1 MAQSKYK
8 IHWIDKNGIERKCPL
23 FDSSDDFSYIA
34 RGKYLH
40 AICPDGVERVAP
52 LAQGKQINAVKIKT
66 SDAVGVYSLYN
77 IDKSAIH
84 IMSNHSTYGVK
95 PDPYSGV
102 VVHYVRTFTSI
113 VKTVAINYDIDI
125 ILYDD
130 QGHSTTIRMNA
141 DEYSLSLNL
150 KIDNTSNNF
159 YAKVKTPIGYKNIQC
174 KIQFNAIASFAGVAL
189 TIDKSPIV
197 WVYEDDFDCQVR
209 VKWYWNGSCFYD
221 RTLDN
226 GFNVQESPSTMKVDI
241 PIAAN
246 ILKLEIYVIINGLS
260 TRICNHDYSFV
271 PFYAG
276 FAGIS
281 HNSETTHK
289 IATSGNTEIASQTK
303 ITSSPTG
310 VGIPLT
316 LE

>member
-8 IHWIDKNGIERKCPL
+8 IHWIDQNGIERKCPL
-23 FDSSDDFSYIA
+23 FDSTDDFSYIY
-34 RGKYLH
+34 RGKNLH
-40 AICPDGVERVAP
+40 AICSDGVERVAP
-52 LAQGKQINAVKIKT
+52 LAQGAYANGVKIKT
-66 SDAVGVYSLYN
+66 SDAVGVYSLN
-77 IDKSAIH
+77 EINKSAIL
-84 IMSNHSTYGVK
+84 IMSTY
-95 PDPYSGV
+95 DTYTEQHPYSWTI
-102 VVHYVRTFTSI
+102 HYVRQYTSI
-113 VKTVAINYDIDI
+113 VKTVAIDYDIDI
-125 ILYDD
+125 VLYDD
-130 QGHSTTIRMNA
+130 DGHSTTIRMNA

-150 KIDNTSNNF
+150 VINNTTNNF
-159 YAKVKTPIGYKNIQC
+159 YVKVKVPIGYKDIQY
-174 KIQFNAIASFAGVAL
+174 KIQFNAIASFGGVAL
-189 TIDKSPIV
+189 TIDKSPEV
-197 WVYEDDFDCQVR
+197 WVFENDLDYQVR
-209 VKWYWNGSCFYD
+209 VKWYWNNSCFYD
-221 RTLDN
+221 RTLNN
-226 GFNVQESPSTMKVDI
+226 GFYAEESPSTMKIDI
-241 PIAAN
+241 PVEAN

-303 ITSSPTG
+303 ITSSSTG